1 MPPCPRAMLCG
12 SSSRSRKDRNGDRQP
27 STVTIIQSKHQTS
40 KAMKR
45 SVKNILLSMLG
56 FSAAPILTACYG
68 MPEPPEQYWDKD
80 FKGKVTDT
88 LGNPIEGIKVYVGER
103 EYFYPEYTYTPIAG
117 HNSVLTDAEGNFTIH
132 VGVVPHRSYL
142 VAEDVD
148 LLENGY
154 YHSAQEHLLDFDGT
168 IEMTEVGSAEEE
180 APENATQNNE

>member
-1 MPPCPRAMLCG
+1 
-12 SSSRSRKDRNGDRQP
+12 
-27 STVTIIQSKHQTS
+27 
-40 KAMKR
+40 MKR

-103 EYFYPEYTYTPIAG
+103 EYSYPEYTYTPIAG